1 MSNFWDSIMF
11 PTKTEP
17 VVAVEKTDF
26 WASIGMGTKP
36 VKQSKAKT
44 VKNTVKQSKAV
55 EQAEQ
60 VYETVEGLVVPTEGC
75 THHFMIPT
83 EGKWVI
89 GTCKKCNGERWFNNR
104 NAEQSNFNDTLVS
117 PTEQS
122 ISNEIAK
129 GDLEQSRDIQDITT
143 AYKAEQNS
151 ISEGE

>member
-36 VKQSKAKT
+36 VKQSKPKT

-104 NAEQSNFNDTLVS
+104 NAEQSFNDTLLS
-117 PTEQS
+117 PTEHRE
-122 ISNEIAK
+122 NTVIAK
-129 GDLEQSRDIQDITT
+129 EDLEQSSDMRDITM
-143 AYKAEQNS
+143 AYKAEQNNAE
-151 ISEGE
+151 EGE